1 MRVRGRDKRVGE
13 REREGGRGRR
23 EIIFNVPLG
32 VISVLQVSKDWEDS
46 RQDEKFEFVC
56 LREDDGRRRRKKNM
70 GKRYTKCVKNEKLQR
85 GKTIWHTKKK
95 THKESQNVWKEK
107 WRQSLWANSHH
118 ICRPSSASAD
128 HTSLSTG
135 AVIKP
140 SLQVCGWVI
149 LTRVNRTRL
158 MVRNST
164 QGPQSWWH
172 NGDRVNE
179 KVVNVWVG
187 ADNVYVAVSLRVL
200 FYFLLSCVMLW
211 TKYMYVFI
219 SLWSIRNK
227 AKKLEEH
234 CKCR

>member
-1 MRVRGRDKRVGE
+1 MGFSSGKPSTRMRRERARKWKGIGERMRLRGRDKRVGE
-13 REREGGRGRR
+13 QERER
-23 EIIFNVPLG
+23 
-32 VISVLQVSKDWEDS
+32 
-46 RQDEKFEFVC
+46 
-56 LREDDGRRRRKKNM
+56 
-70 GKRYTKCVKNEKLQR
+70 
-85 GKTIWHTKKK
+85 K

-118 ICRPSSASAD
+118 ISRPSSASAD

-211 TKYMYVFI
+211 TKYMYVF
-219 SLWSIRNK
+219 L
-227 AKKLEEH
+227 
-234 CKCR
+234 